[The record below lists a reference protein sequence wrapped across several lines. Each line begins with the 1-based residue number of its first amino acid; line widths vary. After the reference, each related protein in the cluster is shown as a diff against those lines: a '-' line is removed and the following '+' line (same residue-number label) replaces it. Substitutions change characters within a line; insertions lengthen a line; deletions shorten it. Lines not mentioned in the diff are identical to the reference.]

1 MNCLNNNQIINNMN
15 KTTKFFGM
23 AILGL
28 SLVAT
33 SCKKD
38 DETVDE
44 PVVDNTITVSL
55 SSKNNEV
62 VDHWVYYS
70 FDTKAEVSG
79 IDSSNFKTSD
89 KWDIAFHSRHI
100 RLNGGTSGQG
110 MAEALDAGI
119 VDWSSVKEA
128 PENGYTADVFAD
140 SILYAGNGPTG
151 PIMMGTDLNKVF
163 ENAFAFDANTHP
175 PTYSANKNV
184 YVFKT
189 RTGNYAKIMLTDYYK
204 DKGVSGYITFKY
216 VLNTDGGRN
225 F

>member
-1 MNCLNNNQIINNMN
+1 MN
-15 KTTKFFGM
+15 KKVKFLGM
-23 AILGL
+23 ALIGL

-38 DETVDE
+38 KTTEE
-44 PVVDNTITVSL
+44 EKDNTITVSL
-55 SSKNNEV
+55 SSKNNLK

-89 KWDIAFHSRHI
+89 NWDIAFHSRHV

-110 MAEALDAGI
+110 MAEAFDAGV
-119 VDWSSVKEA
+119 VDWNSVKEA
-128 PENGYTADVFAD
+128 VQSGYSADALVD
-140 SILYAGNGPTG
+140 KVLYAGNGPTG
-151 PIMMGTDLNKVF
+151 PIMIATDLNKVF
-163 ENAFAFDANTHP
+163 ENAFKFDANTHP
-175 PTYSANKNV
+175 PTYLANKNV
-184 YVFKT
+184 YIIKT
-189 RTGNYAKIMLTDYYK
+189 RTGKYAKIMITDYYN

-216 VLNTDGGRN
+216 VLNTEGERT